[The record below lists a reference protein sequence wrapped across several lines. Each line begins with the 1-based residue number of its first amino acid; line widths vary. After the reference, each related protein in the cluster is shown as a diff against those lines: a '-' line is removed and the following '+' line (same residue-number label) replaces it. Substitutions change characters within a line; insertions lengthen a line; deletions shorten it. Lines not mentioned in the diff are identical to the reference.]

1 MPSAIEELL
10 EQIQELNDLKI
21 IEGKRTYRK
30 GLITKVMK
38 KIDAIERKPLR
49 NASLSDVTRHLGE
62 MEQAARLFEALQDRY
77 EEVLSAIP
85 DSDIEGEQAKGEL
98 TKQEHQDFIERVVD
112 LKVRLNHYHEGLTLR
127 DTIEAIFDSEILNV
141 PAIISRISQVEK
153 LTQSF
158 RSNTIDY
165 AEDETISPVRQ
176 AIHGDLKS
184 LFKRL
189 AAEQKATAK
198 DSLEESTSIPTSGV
212 IVKSNTSRLK
222 VSLPKFD
229 GSPLEWR
236 RFHDLFTTVIEK
248 DDTLREPEKACLL
261 LEAMSNSE
269 AQEVVKA
276 ASTGDNCYVQ
286 AMNDLRQKYGCP
298 RTIYR
303 EHLQVLM
310 KKHTFGYNQSD
321 LTTIL
326 ETWTTHIRGLKDS
339 KGYEATNLLATLL
352 ENQFD
357 RELAHQWALAT
368 VKLEEPSTMEDL
380 LDFVKTRIHTALPL
394 EPVRKLTSCAGPP
407 KKSNS
412 SLPSKSSKPVYKVTP
427 NPVFKCCV
435 CKKEGHGL
443 GKCPT
448 FLEWDQARRHKAVKE
463 NKHCYN
469 CLGHSHGSKDCQSSF
484 NCRMCNGR
492 HHTLLHR
499 DTPAPDPS
507 STDVTASP
515 AHVST
520 PPAALQLMVHTNV
533 MPEHFWTRVLLSH
546 L

>member
-10 EQIQELNDLKI
+10 ERIQELNDLKI

-49 NASLSDVTRHLGE
+49 NARLSDVTRHLGE

-112 LKVRLNHYHEGLTLR
+112 LKVRLNRYHEGLTLR

-286 AMNDLRQKYGCP
+286 AMNDLRQKYGRP

-368 VKLEEPSTMEDL
+368 VKLY
-380 LDFVKTRIHTALPL
+380 
-394 EPVRKLTSCAGPP
+394 
-407 KKSNS
+407 KS
-412 SLPSKSSKPVYKVTP
+412 
-427 NPVFKCCV
+427 
-435 CKKEGHGL
+435 
-443 GKCPT
+443 
-448 FLEWDQARRHKAVKE
+448 
-463 NKHCYN
+463 
-469 CLGHSHGSKDCQSSF
+469 
-484 NCRMCNGR
+484 
-492 HHTLLHR
+492 
-499 DTPAPDPS
+499 
-507 STDVTASP
+507 
-515 AHVST
+515 
-520 PPAALQLMVHTNV
+520 
-533 MPEHFWTRVLLSH
+533 
-546 L
+546 